1 MTLRW
6 TAADMFAMGQLKNR
20 LTEIERHALSGAPVI
35 LTRHGRPIFALVR
48 LDKAGEALAKG
59 GDESQP
65 LTKLEQDLYGDVFV
79 RGEQD
84 IASGNLTDWETIER
98 RVEAALARQRKT
110 RLPVARRTKRSS
122 VRR

>member
-20 LTEIERHALSGAPVI
+20 LTEIERHALRGAPVI

-48 LDKAGEALAKG
+48 IDKMGKGLATGGE
-59 GDESQP
+59 DSQP
-65 LTKLEQDLYGDVFV
+65 LTELEQDLYDEVFV

-84 IASGNLTDWETIER
+84 IASGNVTDWETIEH
-98 RVEAALARQRKT
+98 RVEAALARRRKT
-110 RLPVARRTKRSS
+110 RRPVAPRIKRSS
-122 VRR
+122 ARR